1 MRIELDNALE
11 ELPPVVA
18 LLEEYCGAASLDAAM
33 LQAAELALDE
43 LLTNIISY
51 AYPDSS
57 QHRIIVDLSVE
68 SSAGHNAFKI
78 VVSDDGVAFNPFQQ
92 ADPAMNLSI
101 EEQKLGGVG
110 IHLVKK
116 FMDDYS
122 YQRIDGRNVVT
133 LLKYLDQD

>member
-1 MRIELDNALE
+1 MRIELDNSLD

-18 LLEEYCGAASLDAAM
+18 LLEEYCGAASLDTEM

-57 QHRIIVDLSVE
+57 QHRIFVDLSVE
-68 SSAGHNAFKI
+68 LCTGHNALKI
-78 VVSDDGVAFNPFQQ
+78 VITDDGIAFNPFQQ
-92 ADPAMNLSI
+92 ADPAQGMSI

-116 FMDDYS
+116 FMDEYS

-133 LLKYLDQD
+133 LLKYLPRD